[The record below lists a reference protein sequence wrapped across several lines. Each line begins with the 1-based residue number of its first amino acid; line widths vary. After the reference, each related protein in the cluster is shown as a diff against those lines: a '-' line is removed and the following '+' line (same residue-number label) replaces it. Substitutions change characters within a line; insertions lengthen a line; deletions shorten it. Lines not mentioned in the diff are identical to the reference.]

1 MGWFDGFFYDL
12 SLAANGAR
20 PGVGGEPVAVIAI
33 DRGSLD
39 AAELAATP
47 RVLFGPFWAKLI
59 DGLAN
64 SGVKAIGFD
73 VIFSYS
79 ANRFPALNAQY
90 DRGFYDALA
99 RHHSRLVLARSA
111 GLPVAAPIEAA
122 VYDPNEDA
130 GKDEPTAIA
139 FAELT
144 PDSDG
149 VQRRATANLRAADG
163 HLLPT
168 LSAALL
174 ARAQAPAMPEPL
186 LLAPPAPFETIPT
199 YRLID
204 VLRCLDQ
211 RPAAIDEAFSGKVVL
226 IGSNLPEEDRKRT
239 PDRFMRKSSIAP
251 GEGSECR
258 LGRLGAS
265 HPESD
270 TTPGVFVHAAAVRS
284 VMTRNIVRPLPLLG
298 QAAAAV
304 LASACGSLLGFAM
317 TPWIAALGV
326 ASLAIACFVLAI
338 AVLPFGFWFSMAIPV
353 AGAISSMVL
362 AYLVRFLV
370 EERRRRRVQE
380 AFSHYL
386 APSIVDQLAESEAEL
401 RLGGERREITV
412 MFADLSGF
420 TALSGK
426 IGPEELME
434 VTNTYLA
441 MMAEAVETT
450 GGYVNQFLGDAV
462 MAIWGAPVADPDH
475 ATSAARAALRLV
487 ESVMRAKANADA
499 RRATL

>member
-12 SLAANGAR
+12 SLAANGTR

-149 VQRRATANLRAADG
+149 V
-163 HLLPT
+163 
-168 LSAALL
+168 
-174 ARAQAPAMPEPL
+174 
-186 LLAPPAPFETIPT
+186 
-199 YRLID
+199 
-204 VLRCLDQ
+204 
-211 RPAAIDEAFSGKVVL
+211 
-226 IGSNLPEEDRKRT
+226 
-239 PDRFMRKSSIAP
+239 
-251 GEGSECR
+251 
-258 LGRLGAS
+258 
-265 HPESD
+265 
-270 TTPGVFVHAAAVRS
+270 
-284 VMTRNIVRPLPLLG
+284 
-298 QAAAAV
+298 
-304 LASACGSLLGFAM
+304 
-317 TPWIAALGV
+317 
-326 ASLAIACFVLAI
+326 
-338 AVLPFGFWFSMAIPV
+338 
-353 AGAISSMVL
+353 
-362 AYLVRFLV
+362 
-370 EERRRRRVQE
+370 
-380 AFSHYL
+380 
-386 APSIVDQLAESEAEL
+386 
-401 RLGGERREITV
+401 
-412 MFADLSGF
+412 
-420 TALSGK
+420 
-426 IGPEELME
+426 
-434 VTNTYLA
+434 
-441 MMAEAVETT
+441 
-450 GGYVNQFLGDAV
+450 
-462 MAIWGAPVADPDH
+462 
-475 ATSAARAALRLV
+475 
-487 ESVMRAKANADA
+487 
-499 RRATL
+499 